1 MSTPEISAEKFV
13 GILLAAGRGARFDP
27 SGTRNKLLQTLNT
40 GELVVVAS
48 ARNLR
53 SALPDVIAVVRPGAS
68 AVARELLSNGCEVS
82 ECPTAEY
89 GMGESL
95 VHALSR
101 APHAAGWVVALG
113 DMPFVEAATI
123 TALVRA
129 IRDGADIAVPTLNGR
144 RGNPVAFCRVHL
156 PRLMEL
162 HGDQGARSLLK
173 SFPVTEVEVADH
185 GIVRDIDNEADLAE
199 SV

>member
-1 MSTPEISAEKFV
+1 MHEFSADADGFV

-27 SGTRNKLLQTLNT
+27 SGAKNKLLQTLNT

-53 SALPDVIAVVRPGAS
+53 TVLPQAIAVVRPGAP
-68 AVARELLSNGCEVS
+68 AVARALQAAGCEVS
-82 ECPTAEY
+82 ECPAAEN
-89 GMGESL
+89 GMGDSL

-113 DMPFVEAATI
+113 DMPFVRPATI
-123 TALVRA
+123 AALVRA
-129 IRDGADIAVPTLNGR
+129 VRDGADIAVPTVQGR
-144 RGNPVAFCRVHL
+144 RGNPVAFSRAHL

-162 HGDQGARSLLK
+162 RGDQGARTLLK
-173 SFPVTEVEVADH
+173 AFPVTEVAVEDH
-185 GIVRDIDNEADLAE
+185 GIARDIDNESDLAQQG
-199 SV
+199 